1 VRELIHCKT
10 ALRLRKAR
18 RVVGLACSCVAILA
32 SRPARAEDPAE
43 EDIPRGVDR
52 PHTLAQLGVGFLT
65 LPGADVRLKGQ
76 PTTKGD
82 SSIELDVWQLYRAN
96 RHFAIGAGATV
107 AIKPTTDNPQTE
119 AGIDRSHTRSY
130 YLVEGQ
136 GRYYALHTET
146 FEAWMGATVG
156 GVIVSDRYSI
166 EGGDTPTAAIIGPRA
181 STLRTEGGTVGA
193 LLGAQWS
200 FAPNWAL
207 GLNARYMRWFLP
219 SVPATTVFLDRATLT
234 DQQSAVVV
242 GISCS
247 YRIAL

>member
-1 VRELIHCKT
+1 MT
-10 ALRLRKAR
+10 T
-18 RVVGLACSCVAILA
+18 LA
-32 SRPARAEDPAE
+32 SVTARADDPP

-65 LPGADVRLKGQ
+65 LPGADVCLKGQ
-76 PTTKGD
+76 PCTKGD
-82 SSIELDVWQLYRAN
+82 SSIEIDFWQLYRAN

-130 YLVEGQ
+130 FLVEAQ

-146 FEAWMGATVG
+146 FEAWIGATVG
-156 GVIVSDRYSI
+156 GVIVSDRYAI
-166 EGGDTPTAAIIGPRA
+166 EGGDVPTAAILGPKA
-181 STLRTEGGTVGA
+181 STLRTEGGAVGG

-200 FAPNWAL
+200 FAPNWAF

-219 SVPATTVFLDRATLT
+219 SEPATTVFLDRTTLT
-234 DQQSAVVV
+234 DEQSAVVV